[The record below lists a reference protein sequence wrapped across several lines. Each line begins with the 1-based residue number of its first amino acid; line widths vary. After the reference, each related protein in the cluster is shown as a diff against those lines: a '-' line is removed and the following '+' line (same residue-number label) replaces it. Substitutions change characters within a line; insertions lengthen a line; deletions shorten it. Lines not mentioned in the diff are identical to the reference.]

1 MSERDKLV
9 ASWADTERDLRAALA
24 QVDIEPQAEQW
35 AAEFLDHNELG
46 LAFATIVEA
55 LDHCDVAPPRAA
67 MESLAAAYERMER
80 PSDGA
85 EAWARLTRGSSR

>member
-24 QVDIEPQAEQW
+24 QLDIEPGASRW
-35 AAEFLDHNELG
+35 ATELLDHNELG

-55 LDHCDVAPPRAA
+55 LDNRDVAPPRAV

-85 EAWARLTRGSSR
+85 EAWARLRRRSCR

>member
-1 MSERDKLV
+1 MDIDWRPLKEVIEQRDRFLITSHV
-9 ASWADTERDLRAALA
+9 RADCDA
-24 QVDIEPQAEQW
+24 IGS
-35 AAEFLDHNELG
+35 ELG

-55 LDHCDVAPPRAA
+55 LDNRDVAPPRAV

-85 EAWARLTRGSSR
+85 EAWARLRRRSCR

>member
-1 MSERDKLV
+1 VSERDKLI

-24 QVDIEPQAEQW
+24 QVDIEPEAELQAV
-35 AAEFLDHNELG
+35 EFLDHNELG

-55 LDHCDVAPPRAA
+55 LDHSQAAPPRSAL
-67 MESLAAAYERMER
+67 ESLAAAYERMER

-85 EAWARLTRGSSR
+85 EAWSRLAAQ